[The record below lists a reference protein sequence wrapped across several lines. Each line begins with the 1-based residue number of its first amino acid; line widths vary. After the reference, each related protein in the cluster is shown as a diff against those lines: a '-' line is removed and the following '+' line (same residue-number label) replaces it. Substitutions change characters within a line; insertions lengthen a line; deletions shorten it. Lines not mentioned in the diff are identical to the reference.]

1 MRGADM
7 CSLSHCTRQIAFC
20 LCFAATLALP
30 GQAPNAHSVNAG
42 FEANE
47 AELKFVVMISRH
59 GVRSPTGKIDQLNQY
74 SAQPWPVWNV
84 PPGYLTEHGA
94 HLMTLFGAFD
104 RELLAAQG
112 LFGTS
117 GCEDAR
123 HIRIIA
129 DSDQRTRETG
139 KALAAGIAPGCTIA
153 VSALPEGTPDALF
166 HSLEAGVGQPD
177 KLLATAA
184 VSGRIGNNPLG
195 LSEAYRPQLEA
206 LQQVLTG
213 CNPGAT
219 CASTGTA

>member
-94 HLMTLFGAFD
+94 RLMTLFGAYD
-104 RELLAAQG
+104 REKLATQG
-112 LFGTS
+112 LLSTG
-117 GCEDAR
+117 GCGDAGR
-123 HIRIIA
+123 IKIIA

-139 KALAAGIAPGCTIA
+139 KALAAGLAPRC
-153 VSALPEGTPDALF
+153 ALQVQSLSEGTPD
-166 HSLEAGVGQPD
+166 
-177 KLLATAA
+177 
-184 VSGRIGNNPLG
+184 
-195 LSEAYRPQLEA
+195 
-206 LQQVLTG
+206 
-213 CNPGAT
+213 
-219 CASTGTA
+219 